1 MTRRRRRWPG
11 IAGIAADAQAE
22 NVCRPVRRRPRRL
35 AGAGMML
42 SLYVPGNSLLH
53 RLPAGWKLGGLC
65 LAGLLVYLLAQPVWL
80 LAAAALAALL
90 LWRSGAGWRRI
101 WRQGRALL
109 CLILLLCAF
118 MAIFDSPARAGVA
131 ALRVG
136 TVCMLGM
143 AVTFTTRS
151 GDLLQVVERVLQPLQ
166 RLGWVDAGRVA
177 LAIGLVLRFVPE
189 ILRQYGELR
198 EAQQARGLKA
208 RGLALL
214 VPLIVRTLR
223 RAEEISDAID
233 ARDGGGRQL

>member
-1 MTRRRRRWPG
+1 
-11 IAGIAADAQAE
+11 
-22 NVCRPVRRRPRRL
+22 
-35 AGAGMML
+35 MML
-42 SLYVPGNSLLH
+42 SLYVPGDSWLH

-65 LAGLLVYLLAQPVWL
+65 LAGLLVYFIRQPVWL
-80 LAAAALAALL
+80 TVVLALAAGL
-90 LWRSGAGWRRI
+90 LWRSGAGWQRI
-101 WRQGRALL
+101 WRQGRGLL
-109 CLILLLCAF
+109 FLILLLCAF

-131 ALRVG
+131 ALRVA

-151 GDLLQVVERVLQPLQ
+151 GDLLRVVEQLLQPLQ
-166 RLGWVDAGRVA
+166 RRGWVDAGRVA

-208 RGLALL
+208 NALALL

-223 RAEEISDAID
+223 RADEISDAID
-233 ARDGGGRQL
+233 ARDSGGRQP

>member
-1 MTRRRRRWPG
+1 
-11 IAGIAADAQAE
+11 
-22 NVCRPVRRRPRRL
+22 
-35 AGAGMML
+35 MML
-42 SLYVPGNSLLH
+42 SLYVPGDSWLH
-53 RLPAGWKLGGLC
+53 RLPAGWKLALLC
-65 LAGLLVYLLAQPVWL
+65 LAGLVVYVITQPL
-80 LAAAALAALL
+80 ALAVALVLSAIL
-90 LWRSGAGWRRI
+90 LWRSGAGWARI

-109 CLILLLCAF
+109 SLILLLCLF
-118 MAIFDSPARAGVA
+118 MAIFDSAARAGIA

-151 GDLLQVVERVLQPLQ
+151 GDLLRVVERLLQPLQ
-166 RLGWVDAGRVA
+166 RRGWVDAGRVA

-208 RGLALL
+208 NVVALL

-233 ARDGGGRQL
+233 ARDGGGRQH